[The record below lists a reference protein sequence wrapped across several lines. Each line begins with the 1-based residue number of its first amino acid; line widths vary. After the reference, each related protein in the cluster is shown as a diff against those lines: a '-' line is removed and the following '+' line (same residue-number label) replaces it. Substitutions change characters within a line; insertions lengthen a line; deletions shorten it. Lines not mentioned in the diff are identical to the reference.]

1 MEKRQKN
8 QRLALI
14 LLLILAV
21 LFVLTQTAIG
31 AVLLASPWWVYF
43 VIGGILLSGYLS
55 MKYSREEREFEQE
68 WIEKEGNVYMERLAE
83 ERARRTKEGS

>member
-1 MEKRQKN
+1 MDKRQKN

-14 LLLILAV
+14 LLIILAA

-31 AVLLASPWWVYF
+31 AALLASPWWVYF
-43 VIGGILLSGYLS
+43 VIAGILLSGYLS
-55 MKYSREEREFEQE
+55 VKYSKEEREFEQE

-83 ERARRTKEGS
+83 EKARRIKERS